1 MSDIQPN
8 KAVLV
13 MTTDLQR
20 KHTEILIN
28 EKKAEMEAI
37 DLRIKNLE
45 SIDLKRLMYNK
56 DIAQEE
62 LKDLEGKL
70 KQLKNPK

>member
-1 MSDIQPN
+1 MSDISSN
-8 KAVLV
+8 KSVIV
-13 MTTDLQR
+13 MTSDLQK

-45 SIDLKRLMYNK
+45 SIDLKRLKYNK
-56 DIAQEE
+56 DVADEE

-70 KQLKNPK
+70 KQLKNP